1 MVIYPLNMVIF
12 RFAFCMF
19 TRPGS
24 RRHNGKLRMSQGF
37 LGSMDVPGNNWTVVA
52 RWAPGGLTSWPNGI
66 PSGFQMGFQM
76 GFQVDSQFLNLRSST
91 FDCPFLFDPILSL
104 PHELQRSGVFH
115 TAGGESVYVP
125 FFLAVRRRRNWWVMG
140 WSKNWFRTCGF

>member
-1 MVIYPLNMVIF
+1 
-12 RFAFCMF
+12 MF

-24 RRHNGKLRMSQGF
+24 RRQNRKLRMSQGF

-66 PSGFQMGFQM
+66 PSGFQMGFQV
-76 GFQVDSQFLNLRSST
+76 GFQVGSQFLNLRSST

-104 PHELQRSGVFH
+104 HEQRSGVFH

-125 FFLAVRRRRNWWVMG
+125 FFLAVRRRRNLWVRG
-140 WSKNWFRTCGF
+140 WSKWMQRGVTKNWFRTNVVFRYGKTIW